1 MPVVMFKM
9 LQYLRILYSY
19 LDDVILFGII
29 IRIIVSIMDTNN
41 DYQYSFSEIKKWQER
56 KDISSSMRS
65 SERVNS

>member
-1 MPVVMFKM
+1 MFKM

>member
-1 MPVVMFKM
+1 MFKM

-19 LDDVILFGII
+19 LDDVNLFGII

-41 DYQYSFSEIKKWQER
+41 DYQYSFSEIKKWQES